1 MRIVAPTT
9 LFLLALCIWTTINT
23 RLQDLVFALELILI
37 FVLKLPHFVG
47 SSVKHWA
54 IARLEG
60 SGLLLRGICGSLRH
74 GESVKEV
81 ENKVRLEWRGSSSG
95 DKKFFNK
102 FWATAGAHANPIVD

>member
-1 MRIVAPTT
+1 LRIVAPTS
-9 LFLLALCIWTTINT
+9 LFLLTLCIRATIDT
-23 RLQDLVFALELILI
+23 RLQDLVLALELILI

-54 IARLEG
+54 IACLEG

-74 GESVKEV
+74 GESVKEIG
-81 ENKVRLEWRGSSSG
+81 NKVRVEWRGGSSG

-102 FWATAGAHANPIVD
+102 FWATAGAHASPIVD